1 MADGT
6 AITFSFALIFTA
18 NGEVFSVDPV
28 VLLCLL
34 PLQCVIGT
42 YWVGIRVFC
51 LRFQFETSMQ
61 TS

>member
-42 YWVGIRVFC
+42 NG
-51 LRFQFETSMQ
+51 LE
-61 TS
+61 